1 MAIPIKW
8 RSVPLSGVPGGT
20 AVILVFTVL
29 IVFAIPAQAGIGAGT
44 SASTS
49 IDTQPPFVTVDQF
62 PEFAVYQGG
71 DVVHFHWISG
81 DDNPG
86 AVPEYFI
93 ASVVI
98 EGQVDASF
106 NYHPDIDEAS
116 WDWTVPEVSSANVHL
131 EVRAKDAFG
140 NTTVGTSNS
149 FTVLASVTDVPLAPA
164 GLNLADPSPNPFNP
178 STRLNFNLPESG
190 RVNLV
195 VYDARGH
202 RIRTLVSGQR
212 TAGDF
217 SATWNGRDDRGRAQ
231 SGGVY
236 IFVLEFQGF
245 NESGR
250 ISRKAVL
257 IP

>member
-1 MAIPIKW
+1 M
-8 RSVPLSGVPGGT
+8 
-20 AVILVFTVL
+20 ILVFTVL
-29 IVFAIPAQAGIGAGT
+29 IAFTVPAHAGIGSGF
-44 SASTS
+44 SAPTS
-49 IDTQPPFVTVDQF
+49 IDTKPPFVTVDQF
-62 PEFAVYQGG
+62 PEFTVYQGG
-71 DVVHFHWISG
+71 DVVTFHWFSG

-86 AVPEYFI
+86 AVPDYFI

-98 EGQVDASF
+98 EGQVDATF

-116 WDWTVPEVSSANVHL
+116 WDWVASEVSSANVHL
-131 EVRAKDAFG
+131 EVMARDAFG

-149 FTVLASVTDVPLAPA
+149 FTVLASVTDVPGAPA
-164 GLNLADPSPNPFNP
+164 GLDLGSPTPNPFNP
-178 STRLNFNLPESG
+178 LTRLNFRLPEPG

-195 VYDARGH
+195 VYDARGR

-212 TAGDF
+212 TGGDF

-236 IFVLEFQGF
+236 IFVLDFQGF
-245 NESGR
+245 SKSGR